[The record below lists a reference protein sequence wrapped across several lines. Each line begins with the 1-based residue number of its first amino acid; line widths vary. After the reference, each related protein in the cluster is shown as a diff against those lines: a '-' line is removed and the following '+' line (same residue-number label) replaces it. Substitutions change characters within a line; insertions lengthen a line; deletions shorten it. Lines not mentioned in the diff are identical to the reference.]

1 MTSTMTQT
9 PEEGAAQAE
18 AARYVPAPRD
28 MSAVR
33 LDGEM
38 SALTEDLAKNTHEV
52 WAAQRVAE
60 GWRYGPQ
67 RDEGRREHPGLVP
80 YEDLP
85 ESEKQYDRST
95 ALETLR
101 LILSLGYRI
110 SRNSP
115 P

>member
-1 MTSTMTQT
+1 MTIIMTQT
-9 PEEGAAQAE
+9 PKEGAAQAG
-18 AARYVPAPRD
+18 AARYVPAPHD
-28 MSAVR
+28 TSAIR

-60 GWRYGPQ
+60 GWRCGPQ
-67 RDEGRREHPGLVP
+67 RDETRREHPGLVP

-85 ESEKQYDRST
+85 DSEKQYDRST

-101 LILSLGYRI
+101 LILALGYRI
-110 SRNSP
+110 SRT
-115 P
+115 